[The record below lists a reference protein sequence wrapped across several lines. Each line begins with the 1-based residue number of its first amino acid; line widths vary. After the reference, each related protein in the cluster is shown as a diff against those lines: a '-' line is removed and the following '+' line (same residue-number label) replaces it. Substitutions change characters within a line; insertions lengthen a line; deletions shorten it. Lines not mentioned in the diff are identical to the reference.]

1 MDFRLPSSPV
11 YEIFQARILK
21 WVAIFSSRGF
31 FQSRDGTCIS
41 CTFCIGR
48 RILYHLATQE
58 APTLT
63 YVVVVVQSLSLVWF
77 FVTLWAAIC
86 QASLSFTISWGLLK
100 LMSIESVMLSNY
112 LVLYSPLLLLPSIFP
127 SISIF
132 SNELALDI
140 RWPEYWSFSI
150 SISPSNKYSGLI
162 SFRIDRF
169 DLLAIQGTQESSPT
183 PQFKS
188 ISSSALGLLYS
199 PTLTSIMTTGKAI
212 ALTIRTFV
220 GKVMSHKKNNFTC
233 S

>member
-1 MDFRLPSSPV
+1 M
-11 YEIFQARILK
+11 
-21 WVAIFSSRGF
+21 
-31 FQSRDGTCIS
+31 
-41 CTFCIGR
+41 
-48 RILYHLATQE
+48 
-58 APTLT
+58 
-63 YVVVVVQSLSLVWF
+63 
-77 FVTLWAAIC
+77 TLWAAIC

-169 DLLAIQGTQESSPT
+169 GVNYNTHYLREKIKLLNSYKMLKI
-183 PQFKS
+183 KM
-188 ISSSALGLLYS
+188 LDGLVS
-199 PTLTSIMTTGKAI
+199 G
-212 ALTIRTFV
+212 
-220 GKVMSHKKNNFTC
+220 
-233 S
+233 